1 MSQDPNRPME
11 IEMEEVARK
20 YMSML
25 FQLCY
30 VHLRNHAD
38 AEDAVSETLIR
49 YMEKRPA
56 FNEEEHRKAWI
67 LRTAINICRDIH
79 RYRKRHQYVN
89 LEDFYDYVHNADRVP
104 SLILLELNLKGVHG
118 FKVIDT
124 LEEMGGDMAR
134 VPIILLAD
142 ADSDG
147 QEVEGLTKNKVMDF
161 IKKPFEEEI
170 LKVRVNHILELAALR
185 KKYRILG
192 YEE

>member
-11 IEMEEVARK
+11 IEMEVVARK
-20 YMSML
+20 YMSRL

-89 LEDFYDYVHNADRVP
+89 LEDINDYV
-104 SLILLELNLKGVHG
+104 
-118 FKVIDT
+118 T
-124 LEEMGGDMAR
+124 
-134 VPIILLAD
+134 
-142 ADSDG
+142 
-147 QEVEGLTKNKVMDF
+147 
-161 IKKPFEEEI
+161 EEEDRTIVASLMNLPEKYKSVLYLYYIEGYKTAEISEI
-170 LKVRVNHILELAALR
+170 LGLSPSAVRKRLQIGR
-185 KKYRILG
+185 KKLRMEYDKG
-192 YEE
+192 GS

>member
-67 LRTAINICRDIH
+67 LRTAINICRDMH
-79 RYRKRHQYVN
+79 RYRKRHQYIN
-89 LEDFYDYVHNADRVP
+89 LEDINDYVA
-104 SLILLELNLKGVHG
+104 
-118 FKVIDT
+118 
-124 LEEMGGDMAR
+124 
-134 VPIILLAD
+134 
-142 ADSDG
+142 
-147 QEVEGLTKNKVMDF
+147 
-161 IKKPFEEEI
+161 EEEDRTIVTSLMNLPEKYKSVLYLYYIEGYKTAEISEI
-170 LKVRVNHILELAALR
+170 LGLSPSAVRKRLQIGR
-185 KKYRILG
+185 KKLRMEYDKG
-192 YEE
+192 GS

>member
-11 IEMEEVARK
+11 IEMEVVARK
-20 YMSML
+20 YMSRL

-89 LEDFYDYVHNADRVP
+89 LEDINDYV
-104 SLILLELNLKGVHG
+104 
-118 FKVIDT
+118 T
-124 LEEMGGDMAR
+124 
-134 VPIILLAD
+134 
-142 ADSDG
+142 
-147 QEVEGLTKNKVMDF
+147 
-161 IKKPFEEEI
+161 EEEDRTIVASLMNLPEKYKSVLYLYYIEGYKTAEISEI
-170 LKVRVNHILELAALR
+170 LGVSPSAVRKRLQRGR
-185 KKYRILG
+185 KKLQMEYDKG
-192 YEE
+192 GS

>member
-89 LEDFYDYVHNADRVP
+89 LKDINDYVA
-104 SLILLELNLKGVHG
+104 
-118 FKVIDT
+118 
-124 LEEMGGDMAR
+124 
-134 VPIILLAD
+134 
-142 ADSDG
+142 
-147 QEVEGLTKNKVMDF
+147 
-161 IKKPFEEEI
+161 EEEDRTIVDSLMNLPEKYKSVLYLYYIEGYKTAEISEI
-170 LKVRVNHILELAALR
+170 LGVSPSAVRKRLQRGR
-185 KKYRILG
+185 KKLQMEYDKG
-192 YEE
+192 GS

>member
-11 IEMEEVARK
+11 IEMEVVARK
-20 YMSML
+20 YMSRL

-89 LEDFYDYVHNADRVP
+89 LKDINDYVA
-104 SLILLELNLKGVHG
+104 
-118 FKVIDT
+118 
-124 LEEMGGDMAR
+124 
-134 VPIILLAD
+134 
-142 ADSDG
+142 
-147 QEVEGLTKNKVMDF
+147 
-161 IKKPFEEEI
+161 EEEDRTIVDSLMNLPEKYKSVLYLYYIEGYKTAEISEI
-170 LKVRVNHILELAALR
+170 LGVSPSAVRKRLQRGR
-185 KKYRILG
+185 KKLQMEYDKG
-192 YEE
+192 GS

>member
-11 IEMEEVARK
+11 IEMEVVARK
-20 YMSML
+20 YMSRL

-89 LEDFYDYVHNADRVP
+89 LEDINDYV
-104 SLILLELNLKGVHG
+104 
-118 FKVIDT
+118 T
-124 LEEMGGDMAR
+124 
-134 VPIILLAD
+134 
-142 ADSDG
+142 
-147 QEVEGLTKNKVMDF
+147 
-161 IKKPFEEEI
+161 EEEDRTI
-170 LKVRVNHILELAALR
+170 IASLMNLPEKYKSVLYLYYIEGYKTAEISEMLRISPCAVRKRLQVGR
-185 KKYRILG
+185 KKLRMEYDKG
-192 YEE
+192 GS

>member
-89 LEDFYDYVHNADRVP
+89 LEDINDYV
-104 SLILLELNLKGVHG
+104 
-118 FKVIDT
+118 T
-124 LEEMGGDMAR
+124 
-134 VPIILLAD
+134 
-142 ADSDG
+142 
-147 QEVEGLTKNKVMDF
+147 
-161 IKKPFEEEI
+161 EEEDRTIVASLMNLPEKYKSVLYLYYIEGYKTAEISEI
-170 LKVRVNHILELAALR
+170 LGVSPSAVRKRLQRGR
-185 KKYRILG
+185 KKLQMEYDKG
-192 YEE
+192 GS

>member
-11 IEMEEVARK
+11 IEMEVVARK
-20 YMSML
+20 YMSRL

-89 LEDFYDYVHNADRVP
+89 LEDINDYV
-104 SLILLELNLKGVHG
+104 
-118 FKVIDT
+118 T
-124 LEEMGGDMAR
+124 
-134 VPIILLAD
+134 
-142 ADSDG
+142 
-147 QEVEGLTKNKVMDF
+147 
-161 IKKPFEEEI
+161 EEEDRTIVTSLMNLPEKYKSVLYLYYIEGYKTAEISEI
-170 LKVRVNHILELAALR
+170 LGLSPSAVRKRLQIGR
-185 KKYRILG
+185 KKLRMEYDKG
-192 YEE
+192 GS